1 MKNPFCASHYL
12 KGLLVKEFPAPDW
25 WEQLA
30 LQNWERV
37 SARLPEGEFSRSSCL
52 NLIRGWLTPVSRP
65 SERNTQS
72 LSFPLKATHD
82 LIKYE
87 VGVMDGF
94 ISKRQH
100 PSEIPARPGL
110 QMDS

>member
-1 MKNPFCASHYL
+1 M
-12 KGLLVKEFPAPDW
+12 
-25 WEQLA
+25 
-30 LQNWERV
+30 
-37 SARLPEGEFSRSSCL
+37 
-52 NLIRGWLTPVSRP
+52 PVSRP
-65 SERNTQS
+65 SARNTES

-87 VGVMDGF
+87 VEVMDGF
-94 ISKRQH
+94 ISKRQR